1 MKFVTDLNKGILGS
15 PDKPEMWIDII
26 SNIPDSVLKRPNVRI
41 LIVACGHA
49 TEAVVLARRMVA
61 LGVNKKSVNESIWLI
76 DKYQV
81 FTHEAKL
88 VRGFK
93 NVVTEDF
100 LKWNPNMR
108 FDAIVGNPPYQDPT
122 GQNTLYPKFY
132 AKAVDLIKPDG
143 YIAMITPPAI
153 IPGLFG
159 VKNPDG
165 IKMPKPL
172 QIEKIVSGNLVKQYF
187 NGVASEFCYFILKNT
202 EADNTSVPVTIDAGT
217 VNASGPIFPKVIDSK
232 GLATAQSILNKC
244 SAFNN
249 DPYSATSGDYGRNAY
264 TDPKGKHKAVE
275 AIATD
280 GTVRTRR
287 ITWIKTPHAHLG
299 SPKVIMP
306 MYGKTAVVD
315 YSHNLVSAAQEK
327 TPSGNLTGHNI
338 CTVLTKSD
346 AESESLMSILDSR
359 IQRFFNSVT
368 NESRSQYVNFLKNFI
383 GVPLDQIYTDD
394 SLEKALGLTKK
405 EQSWLEKNYPAS

>member
-1 MKFVTDLNKGILGS
+1 MKFATDLRKGILGGSDS
-15 PDKPEMWIDII
+15 PELWTDII
-26 SNIPDSVLKRPNVRI
+26 SNISDSTLLQPNVRI
-41 LIVACGHA
+41 LVVACGHG
-49 TEAVVLARRMVA
+49 TEAVLLAQRMMA
-61 LGVNKKSVNESIWLI
+61 LGMSKNAVNKSIWLI

-81 FTHEAKL
+81 FTNHAKL
-88 VRGFK
+88 VYGFR
-93 NVVTEDF
+93 NVITEDF
-100 LKWNPNMR
+100 LNWTTDMK
-108 FDAIVGNPPYQDPT
+108 FDTIVGNPPYQDPT

-132 AKAVDLIKPDG
+132 AKAVELVKPDG

-165 IKMPKPL
+165 IRMPEPL

-187 NGVASEFCYFILKNT
+187 NGVASEFCYFVLKNA

-217 VNASGPIFPKVIDSK
+217 VRASGPIFPRVIDSK
-232 GLATAQSILNKC
+232 GLAIAQSILNKC
-244 SAFNN
+244 SAFNR

-275 AIATD
+275 AISTD

-287 ITWIKTPHAHLG
+287 ITWIKTPHSHLG

-327 TPSGNLTGHNI
+327 TPKGNLTGHNI
-338 CTVLTKSD
+338 CTVLTASD
-346 AESESLMSILDSR
+346 QESESLMSILDSR
-359 IQRFFNSVT
+359 IQRFFNAVT
-368 NESRSQYVNFLKNFI
+368 NENRSQYVNFLKNFT
-383 GVPLDQIYTDD
+383 GVPLDQIYTNNTLE
-394 SLEKALGLTKK
+394 SALKLTAKEKA
-405 EQSWLEKNYPAS
+405 WLSANY

>member
-1 MKFVTDLNKGILGS
+1 MLAKQMMLLG
-15 PDKPEMWIDII
+15 I
-26 SNIPDSVLKRPNVRI
+26 SN
-41 LIVACGHA
+41 AQ
-49 TEAVVLARRMVA
+49 
-61 LGVNKKSVNESIWLI
+61 VNQSIWLI
-76 DKYQV
+76 DKYRV
-81 FTHEAKL
+81 FTNHAKL
-88 VRGFK
+88 VYGFE
-93 NVVTEDF
+93 NVITEDF
-100 LKWNPNMR
+100 LNWETDMK
-108 FDAIVGNPPYQDPT
+108 FDVIVGNPPYQDPT

-132 AKAVDLIKPDG
+132 AKAVELVKPDG

-172 QIEKIVSGNLVKQYF
+172 QIEKIVAGNLVKQYF
-187 NGVASEFCYFILKNT
+187 NGVASEFCYFVLKNT

-217 VNASGPIFPKVIDSK
+217 VKASGPIFPKVIDAK
-232 GLATAQSILNKC
+232 GLATAQNILNKC
-244 SAFNN
+244 SAFNS

-327 TPSGNLTGHNI
+327 TPTGNLTGHNI
-338 CTVLTKSD
+338 CTVLTNSD
-346 AESESLMSILDSR
+346 QESESLMSILDSR
-359 IQRFFNSVT
+359 IQRFFNAVT

-383 GVPLDQIYTDD
+383 GIPLDQIYTNDT
-394 SLEKALGLTKK
+394 LETALKLTAKEKAWI
-405 EQSWLEKNYPAS
+405 SANY

>member
-1 MKFVTDLNKGILGS
+1 MIGRLKFDINPLVNQIL
-15 PDKPEMWIDII
+15 DQIPEDII
-26 SNIPDSVLKRPNVRI
+26 VNGTILDPAIAGGQFLQEVERRKRAAGKTDDEIAATVFGIEQNVLRKNY
-41 LIVACGHA
+41 A
-49 TEAVVLARRMVA
+49 
-61 LGVNKKSVNESIWLI
+61 VNK
-76 DKYQV
+76 
-81 FTHEAKL
+81 HKL
-88 VRGFK
+88 VGNYKVCNFLEKDFK
-93 NVVTEDF
+93 NM
-100 LKWNPNMR
+100 K

-132 AKAVDLIKPDG
+132 AKAVELSKDDG

-172 QIEKIVSGNLVKQYF
+172 KIESIVSGNLVKKHF
-187 NGVASEFCYFILKNT
+187 SGISSEFCYFVLKNT
-202 EADNTSVPVTIDAGT
+202 EVNNTSVLVTIDAGT
-217 VNASGPIFPKVIDSK
+217 VNASGPIFPKVINSK
-232 GLATAQSILNKC
+232 DLATAQSILNKC
-244 SAFNN
+244 STFNK

-264 TDPKGKHKAVE
+264 SDLKGKYKAVE
-275 AIATD
+275 SISTD
-280 GTVRTRR
+280 GTVKTRP

-327 TPSGNLTGHNI
+327 TPTGNLTGHNI
-338 CTVLTKSD
+338 CTVLTNSD
-346 AESESLMSILDSR
+346 LESESLMSILESR
-359 IQRFFNSVT
+359 IQRFFNAVT
-368 NESRSQYVNFLKNFI
+368 NENRSQYVNFLKNFI

-394 SLEKALGLTKK
+394 TLESTLGLTQK
-405 EQSWLEKNYPAS
+405 EKAWLSANY

>member
-1 MKFVTDLNKGILGS
+1 MIGRLKFDIDPLVSRMLDQIPEDVIVNGTVLDPAIGGGQFVKEVERRKRAAGKTDAEITATVFGI
-15 PDKPEMWIDII
+15 EQ
-26 SNIPDSVLKRPNVRI
+26 NVIRKNY
-41 LIVACGHA
+41 A
-49 TEAVVLARRMVA
+49 
-61 LGVNKKSVNESIWLI
+61 VNKHKLI
-76 DKYQV
+76 GNYKVYNFLEKD
-81 FTHEAKL
+81 
-88 VRGFK
+88 FK
-93 NVVTEDF
+93 N
-100 LKWNPNMR
+100 MQ
-108 FDAIVGNPPYQDPT
+108 FDVIIGNPPYQDPT

-132 AKAVDLIKPDG
+132 AKSVELSKPNG

-172 QIEKIVSGNLVKQYF
+172 KIESIVAGNLVKQHF
-187 NGVASEFCYFILKNT
+187 TGISSEFCYFVLKNT

-217 VNASGPIFPKVIDSK
+217 VNAGGPIFPKVIDSK

-244 SAFNN
+244 SAFNS

-264 TDPKGKHKAVE
+264 SDPKGKYKAVE
-275 AIATD
+275 AISTD
-280 GTVRTRR
+280 GTVKTRP

-306 MYGKTAVVD
+306 MYGKTAVID

-327 TPSGNLTGHNI
+327 TPNGNLTGHNI
-338 CTVLTKSD
+338 CTVLTNSD

-359 IQRFFNSVT
+359 IQRFFNAVT
-368 NESRSQYVNFLKNFI
+368 NENRSQYVNFLKNFI

-394 SLEKALGLTKK
+394 ILETTLKLTKK
-405 EQSWLEKNYPAS
+405 EKAWLSANY

>member
-1 MKFVTDLNKGILGS
+1 MKFATDLSKGILGS
-15 PDKPEMWIDII
+15 ADSAELWNDLISEIPNNALTK
-26 SNIPDSVLKRPNVRI
+26 SNIRI
-41 LIVACGHA
+41 LIVACGHG
-49 TEAVVLARRMVA
+49 TEAVMLAKRMML
-61 LGVNKKSVNESIWLI
+61 LGISNAQVNQSIWLI
-76 DKYQV
+76 DKYRV
-81 FTHEAKL
+81 FTNHAKL
-88 VRGFK
+88 VYGFE
-93 NVVTEDF
+93 NVITEDF
-100 LKWNPNMR
+100 LNWETDMK
-108 FDAIVGNPPYQDPT
+108 FDVIVGNPPYQDPT

-132 AKAVDLIKPDG
+132 AKAVELVKPDG

-172 QIEKIVSGNLVKQYF
+172 QIEKIVAGNLVKQYF
-187 NGVASEFCYFILKNT
+187 NGVASEFCYFVLKNT

-217 VNASGPIFPKVIDSK
+217 VKASGPIFPKVIDAK
-232 GLATAQSILNKC
+232 GLATAQNILNKC
-244 SAFNN
+244 SAFNS

-327 TPSGNLTGHNI
+327 TPNGNLTGHNI
-338 CTVLTKSD
+338 CTVLTNSD
-346 AESESLMSILDSR
+346 QESESLMSILDSR
-359 IQRFFNSVT
+359 IQRFFNAVT

-383 GVPLDQIYTDD
+383 GIPLDQIYTNDT
-394 SLEKALGLTKK
+394 LETALKLTAKEKAWI
-405 EQSWLEKNYPAS
+405 SANY

>member
-1 MKFVTDLNKGILGS
+1 MKFATDLRKGILGN
-15 PDKPEMWIDII
+15 PDSIELWSEILRK
-26 SNIPDSVLKRPNVRI
+26 IPDSILKSPNVRI
-41 LIVACGHA
+41 LSVSCGHA
-49 TEAVVLARRMVA
+49 TEAVILARRMIK
-61 LGVNKKSVNESIWLI
+61 LGVNKDIVNKSIFLI
-76 DKYQV
+76 DRYQV
-81 FTHEAKL
+81 FTNHAKS
-88 VRGFK
+88 VYGFK
-93 NVVTEDF
+93 NVVTKDF
-100 LKWNPNMR
+100 LDWNPGMQ
-108 FDAIVGNPPYQDPT
+108 FDVIIGNPPYQDPT

-132 AKAVDLIKPDG
+132 AKAVELSKDDG

-165 IKMPKPL
+165 IKMPQPL
-172 QIEKIVSGNLVKQYF
+172 KIESIVAGNLVKKHF
-187 NGVASEFCYFILKNT
+187 NGISSEFCYFVLKNT
-202 EADNTSVPVTIDAGT
+202 EANNTSVPVTIDAGT

-244 SAFNN
+244 SAFNK

-264 TDPKGKHKAVE
+264 SDPKGKYQAVE
-275 AIATD
+275 AISTN
-280 GTVRTRR
+280 GTIKTRP

-327 TPSGNLTGHNI
+327 TSNGNLTGHNI
-338 CTVLTKSD
+338 CTILTSSD
-346 AESESLMSILDSR
+346 AESESLMSILESR
-359 IQRFFNSVT
+359 IQRFFNAVT
-368 NESRSQYVNFLKNFI
+368 NENRSQYVNFLKNFV

-394 SLEKALGLTKK
+394 TLETTLGLTKK
-405 EQSWLEKNYPAS
+405 EKVWLSVNY